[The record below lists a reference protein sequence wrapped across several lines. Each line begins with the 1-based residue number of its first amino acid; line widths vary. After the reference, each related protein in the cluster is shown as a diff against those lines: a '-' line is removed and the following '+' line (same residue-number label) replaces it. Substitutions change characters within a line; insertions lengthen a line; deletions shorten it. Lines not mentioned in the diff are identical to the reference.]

1 MNIDLLSKM
10 VRELILD
17 HDRVTLPG
25 LGTFVAELVPA
36 SFSDKGYTINPPYR
50 RLSFRPSKEEDNLLA
65 NLYSRSNNV
74 DEDVAQRIIADFVG
88 EMKEVL
94 QEKKVVVFPALGRL
108 RATRE
113 NNFFFVSDED
123 IDIYPEGFG
132 LAPVSLKTHQETRE
146 EVSAAVEELKQI
158 MEAPQ
163 PGPEPEAAPAPVSES
178 VQVSASEP
186 QPEAAPEPKAEPVP
200 EPKPESETEPATVSE
215 PDSQPASEPKPEPAP
230 EPEEG
235 PEAVSESGPAP
246 QPVPETAGESGA
258 PGIRSDRRKKII
270 LAVSIPIAAAV
281 LLLLAYILV
290 ARLNPEFIDSILY
303 DPEQLEILNYAGE
316 KD

>member
-132 LAPVSLKTHQETRE
+132 LAPVSLKTHQETKE

-163 PGPEPEAAPAPVSES
+163 
-178 VQVSASEP
+178 SASEP
-186 QPEAAPEPKAEPVP
+186 KPETAPASESVSEPEPESESKPETVSEPESEPEPAPEPKAEPVS
-200 EPKPESETEPATVSE
+200 EPESE
-215 PDSQPASEPKPEPAP
+215 PAP
-230 EPEEG
+230 GPEEG
-235 PEAVSESGPAP
+235 PETVSESGPAP

-258 PGIRSDRRKKII
+258 PGIRSGRRKKII